1 MMRVS
6 SATLARHVRID
17 RGRVARVLL
26 LAVPVT
32 FLGVF
37 FVYPVASIIGRGL
50 TPGGTLDLSPIGAVV
65 TDSELRGVAWFTIW
79 QATVSTALTVLVAL
93 PGAYVFARYEFRGK
107 RLVRA
112 AVLVPF
118 VLPTVVVGS
127 AFLALLGDGG
137 PLGFLGLDQSLAA
150 ILVAHVFFNYA
161 VVVLIVGG
169 LWTHLD
175 PRQEDAARVLGAG
188 RWQTFRSVT
197 LLALRPAI
205 AAAAAIVFLFT
216 FTSFGVILILGGPGY
231 STLETEI
238 YRQTVQFL
246 DLPQAAALSIV
257 QLVAVFAVLLVAGR
271 AQGRRALA
279 LRLRAS
285 GETSRRAR
293 APGERAVVGLNL
305 AVMALL
311 LGGPILVLL
320 QRSFDTA
327 GGYSF
332 GFYRA
337 LSELRSTSTIFVPPI
352 EAVRNSVVFASI
364 ATVIAL
370 VIGGLA
376 AFAVAGSRRGA
387 HPAGGLDTLLLLPL
401 GVSAVTIGFGFL
413 IALDRPPFDLRATP
427 VLIPIAHALV
437 AAPFVARVM
446 IPVLRSIDERLREAA
461 AVLGASPGRVWREID
476 LPIVARAVLVAAGF
490 AFAISLGEFGA
501 TIFIARPDYPTLPV
515 VIFRLLGRPGALNFG
530 AAMAASVILMAVTA
544 VAILAIERFRFAD
557 IGEF

>member
-1 MMRVS
+1 M
-6 SATLARHVRID
+6 
-17 RGRVARVLL
+17 
-26 LAVPVT
+26 LAVPIA

-37 FVYPVASIIGRGL
+37 FVYPVASIVGRGL
-50 TPGGTLDLSPIGAVV
+50 TPDGSLDLSPLGDVV
-65 TDSELRGVAWFTIW
+65 TAARFRGVAWFTIW

-127 AFLALLGDGG
+127 AFLAVLGDGG
-137 PLGFLGLDQSLAA
+137 PLGFLGFDQSLAA

-169 LWTHLD
+169 LWAHLD

-197 LLALRPAI
+197 LPSLRPAI
-205 AAAAAIVFLFT
+205 AAAAAIVFLFD

-257 QLVAVFAVLLVAGR
+257 QMAAVVVVLLVAGR
-271 AQGRRALA
+271 AQGRRAEA
-279 LRLRAS
+279 LRLRAVA
-285 GETSRRAR
+285 ETSRRPRTA
-293 APGERAVVGLNL
+293 GDRAVVGINL
-305 AVMALL
+305 AVMAIL
-311 LGGPILVLL
+311 LGGPIAVLFE
-320 QRSFDTA
+320 RSFDTA
-327 GGYSF
+327 GGYGL

-337 LSELRSTSTIFVPPI
+337 LSELRRTSTIFVPPV
-352 EAVRNSVVFASI
+352 EAVRNSLVFAAA

-376 AFAVAGSRRGA
+376 AFAIAGPGRSTRSA
-387 HPAGGLDTLLLLPL
+387 GLDTLLLLPL

-413 IALDRPPFDLRATP
+413 IALDKPPFDLRASP

-437 AAPFVARVM
+437 AAPFVARVL
-446 IPVLRSIDERLREAA
+446 IPVLRSIDQRLRDTA

-476 LPIVARAVLVAAGF
+476 LPIVARALLVAAGF

-515 VIFRLLGRPGALNFG
+515 VIFRLLGQPGTLNFG

-544 VAILAIERFRFAD
+544 IAIFAIERFRFAD

>member
-1 MMRVS
+1 MR
-6 SATLARHVRID
+6 ALTGTIPGRARID
-17 RGRVARVLL
+17 RGSLVRGLL
-26 LAVPVT
+26 LAVPIA

-37 FVYPVASIIGRGL
+37 FVYPVVSIVGRGL
-50 TPGGTLDLSPIGAVV
+50 TPGGSLDLSPLADVV
-65 TDSELRGVAWFTIW
+65 TDAAFRGVAWFTIW

-127 AFLALLGDGG
+127 AFLALLGEGG
-137 PLGFLGLDQSLAA
+137 PLGFLGLDQSVAA

-169 LWTHLD
+169 LWAHLD

-197 LLALRPAI
+197 LPSLRPAI
-205 AAAAAIVFLFT
+205 AAAAAIVFLFD
-216 FTSFGVILILGGPGY
+216 FTSFGVILILGGPRY
-231 STLETEI
+231 STIETEI

-246 DLPQAAALSIV
+246 DLPRAAALSIV
-257 QLVAVFAVLLVAGR
+257 QMVAVVVVLLVAGR
-271 AQGRRALA
+271 AQGRRAEA
-279 LRLRAS
+279 LRLRAAA
-285 GETSRRAR
+285 ETSRRPRTA
-293 APGERAVVGLNL
+293 GERAVVGLNL
-305 AVMALL
+305 AVMGVL
-311 LGGPILVLL
+311 LGGPIAVLVE
-320 QRSFDTA
+320 RSFDTA

-332 GFYRA
+332 GYYRA
-337 LSELRSTSTIFVPPI
+337 LSELRSTSTIFVPPV
-352 EAVRNSVVFASI
+352 EAVRNSLVFATA
-364 ATVIAL
+364 ATAIAL

-376 AFAVAGSRRGA
+376 AFAIAGPGRSPRSA
-387 HPAGGLDTLLLLPL
+387 GLDTLLLLPL

-413 IALDRPPFDLRATP
+413 IALDKPPFDLRSSPA
-427 VLIPIAHALV
+427 LIPIAHALV
-437 AAPFVARVM
+437 AAPFVARVL
-446 IPVLRSIDERLREAA
+446 IPVLRSIDQRLRDTA

-476 LPIVARAVLVAAGF
+476 LPIVARALLVAAGF

-515 VIFRLLGRPGALNFG
+515 VIFRLLGQPGTLNFG

-544 VAILAIERFRFAD
+544 LAILAIERFRFAD

>member
-1 MMRVS
+1 MS
-6 SATLARHVRID
+6 PSARID
-17 RGRVARVLL
+17 RRRVTRVLL
-26 LAVPVT
+26 LAVPLA

-65 TDSELRGVAWFTIW
+65 TDSQLRGVAWFTIW

-127 AFLALLGDGG
+127 AFLALLGEGG

-169 LWTHLD
+169 LWAHLD

-197 LLALRPAI
+197 LPALRPAI

-257 QLVAVFAVLLVAGR
+257 QLAAVFAVLLVAGR

-279 LRLRAS
+279 LRLRAERGDVPS
-285 GETSRRAR
+285 GSHSRRAR
-293 APGERAVVGLNL
+293 RRRPQPRADGPAARRPDPRPRPALVRHRRRIQLRLLPRVVGAAPHEHRLRASDRSRAQLGRVRGDRNRDRPRDRRTGRVRGRRSPPRRPRGRRPRH
-305 AVMALL
+305 AVAPAAGR
-311 LGGPILVLL
+311 LGGDDRLRLP
-320 QRSFDTA
+320 D
-327 GGYSF
+327 
-332 GFYRA
+332 RA
-337 LSELRSTSTIFVPPI
+337 RPA
-352 EAVRNSVVFASI
+352 AVR
-364 ATVIAL
+364 
-370 VIGGLA
+370 
-376 AFAVAGSRRGA
+376 
-387 HPAGGLDTLLLLPL
+387 PA
-401 GVSAVTIGFGFL
+401 
-413 IALDRPPFDLRATP
+413 R
-427 VLIPIAHALV
+427 
-437 AAPFVARVM
+437 
-446 IPVLRSIDERLREAA
+446 
-461 AVLGASPGRVWREID
+461 
-476 LPIVARAVLVAAGF
+476 VARADPDRARARGGAVRRPGPDPGAAVHRRAPARGGRRPRRVTGTCL
-490 AFAISLGEFGA
+490 AGDRPADRGSGRAGGGRIRVRHLARRVRGDDLHRPSRLPHPA
-501 TIFIARPDYPTLPV
+501 RRHLPPARPARCVELRRRDG
-515 VIFRLLGRPGALNFG
+515 GR
-530 AAMAASVILMAVTA
+530 ASS
-544 VAILAIERFRFAD
+544 
-557 IGEF
+557 

>member
-1 MMRVS
+1 MVP
-6 SATLARHVRID
+6 ARID
-17 RGRVARVLL
+17 RGRVVRGLM
-26 LAVPVT
+26 LAVPIA

-37 FVYPVASIIGRGL
+37 FVYPVASIVGRGL
-50 TPGGTLDLSPIGAVV
+50 TPGGSLDLSPLADLV
-65 TDSELRGVAWFTIW
+65 TDAQFRGVAWFTVW

-161 VVVLIVGG
+161 VVVLVVGG
-169 LWTHLD
+169 LWAHLD

-197 LLALRPAI
+197 LPALRPAI
-205 AAAAAIVFLFT
+205 AAAAAIVFLFD

-257 QLVAVFAVLLVAGR
+257 QMAAVVVVLLVAGR
-271 AQGRRALA
+271 AQGRRAEA
-279 LRLRAS
+279 LRLRAVA
-285 GETSRRAR
+285 ETSRRPRTA
-293 APGERAVVGLNL
+293 GERAVVGLNL
-305 AVMALL
+305 AVMAVL
-311 LGGPILVLL
+311 LGGPVAVLVE
-320 QRSFDTA
+320 RSFDTA

-337 LSELRSTSTIFVPPI
+337 LSELRRTSTIFVPPT
-352 EAVRNSVVFASI
+352 EAVRNSLVFAAL

-376 AFAVAGSRRGA
+376 AFAIAGPRRSRRST
-387 HPAGGLDTLLLLPL
+387 GLDTLLLLPL

-413 IALDRPPFDLRATP
+413 IALDKPPFDLRASP

-437 AAPFVARVM
+437 AAPFVARVL
-446 IPVLRSIDERLREAA
+446 IPVLRSIDQRLRDTA

-476 LPIVARAVLVAAGF
+476 LPIVARALLVAAGF

-515 VIFRLLGRPGALNFG
+515 VIFRLLGQPGALNFG

-544 VAILAIERFRFAD
+544 LAILAIERFRFAD

>member
-1 MMRVS
+1 MRISTTPGV
-6 SATLARHVRID
+6 AQIRII
-17 RGRVARVLL
+17 RALM
-26 LAVPVT
+26 LAVPLV

-37 FVYPVASIIGRGL
+37 FVYPVASIVGRGL
-50 TPGGTLDLSPIGAVV
+50 TPGGSLDLSPLGGVV
-65 TDSELRGVAWFTIW
+65 TDAQLRGVVWFTIW
-79 QATVSTALTVLVAL
+79 QAAVSTALTVLVAL

-127 AFLALLGDGG
+127 AFLALLGDAG

-150 ILVAHVFFNYA
+150 ILLAHVFFNYA
-161 VVVLIVGG
+161 VVVLVVGG
-169 LWTHLD
+169 LWAHLD

-197 LLALRPAI
+197 LPALRPAI
-205 AAAAAIVFLFT
+205 AAAAVIVFLFT
-216 FTSFGVILILGGPGY
+216 STSFGVILILGGPGY

-257 QLVAVFAVLLVAGR
+257 QLAAVVAVLLVAGV
-271 AQGRRALA
+271 AQGRRSEA
-279 LRLRAS
+279 LRLRARA
-285 GETSRRAR
+285 ETSR
-293 APGERAVVGLNL
+293 APRSAGERAVVGLNL

-311 LGGPILVLL
+311 LGGPIAVLVE
-320 QRSFDTA
+320 RSFDTA
-327 GGYSF
+327 GGYSL

-337 LSELRSTSTIFVPPI
+337 LSELRRTSTVFVPPI

-376 AFAVAGSRRGA
+376 AFAIAGPGRGA
-387 HPAGGLDTLLLLPL
+387 RRTRGLDTLLLLPL

-413 IALDRPPFDLRATP
+413 IALDRPPLDLRASP

-437 AAPFVARVM
+437 AAPFVARVL
-446 IPVLRSIDERLREAA
+446 IPVLRSIDQRLRDAA
-461 AVLGASPGRVWREID
+461 AVLGASPRRVWREID
-476 LPIVARAVLVAAGF
+476 LPIVARAFLVAAGF

-515 VIFRLLGRPGALNFG
+515 VIFRLLGQTGPLNFG

>member
-1 MMRVS
+1 MRAETRTVMVP
-6 SATLARHVRID
+6 ARID
-17 RGRVARVLL
+17 RRRIARGLM
-26 LAVPVT
+26 LAVPLA

-37 FVYPVASIIGRGL
+37 FVYPVASIVGRGL
-50 TPGGTLDLSPIGAVV
+50 TPDGSLDLSPIGDVV
-65 TDSELRGVAWFTIW
+65 TDARLRGVAWFTVW

-127 AFLALLGDGG
+127 AFLAVLGESG

-150 ILVAHVFFNYA
+150 ILLAHVFFDYA
-161 VVVLIVGG
+161 VVVLVVGG
-169 LWTHLD
+169 LWAHLD

-197 LLALRPAI
+197 LPALRPAI

-257 QLVAVFAVLLVAGR
+257 QL
-271 AQGRRALA
+271 A
-279 LRLRAS
+279 LRLRATA
-285 GETSRRAR
+285 ETSRRAR
-293 APGERAVVGLNL
+293 TPGERAVVSFNL
-305 AVMALL
+305 AAMALL
-311 LGGPILVLL
+311 LGGPILVLV

-327 GGYSF
+327 GGYSL

-337 LSELRSTSTIFVPPI
+337 LSELRRTSTVFVPPI
-352 EAVRNSVVFASI
+352 EAVRNSVAFASI

-376 AFAVAGSRRGA
+376 AFAVAGPRRGA
-387 HPAGGLDTLLLLPL
+387 QPARGLDTLLLLPL

-413 IALDRPPFDLRATP
+413 IALDRPPFDLRASP

-437 AAPFVARVM
+437 AAPFVARVL
-446 IPVLRSIDERLREAA
+446 IPVLRSIDQRLREAA
-461 AVLGASPGRVWREID
+461 AVLGASPRRVWREID

-501 TIFIARPDYPTLPV
+501 TI
-515 VIFRLLGRPGALNFG
+515 
-530 AAMAASVILMAVTA
+530 
-544 VAILAIERFRFAD
+544 
-557 IGEF
+557 

>member
-1 MMRVS
+1 MRAQA
-6 SATLARHVRID
+6 ATLRADARIGRRRLVR
-17 RGRVARVLL
+17 GLM
-26 LAVPVT
+26 LAVPIA

-37 FVYPVASIIGRGL
+37 FVYPVASIVGRGL
-50 TPGGTLDLSPIGAVV
+50 TPGGSLDLSPLADVV
-65 TDSELRGVAWFTIW
+65 TDARFRGVAWFTIW
-79 QATVSTALTVLVAL
+79 QATVSAALTVLVAL

-127 AFLALLGDGG
+127 AFLAVLGDGG
-137 PLGFLGLDQSLAA
+137 PLGFLGLDQSFAA

-161 VVVLIVGG
+161 VVVLVVGG
-169 LWTHLD
+169 LWAHLD
-175 PRQEDAARVLGAG
+175 PRQEDAARVLGAD

-197 LLALRPAI
+197 LPSLRPAI
-205 AAAAAIVFLFT
+205 AAAAAIVFLFD
-216 FTSFGVILILGGPGY
+216 FTSFGVILILGGPRY

-246 DLPQAAALSIV
+246 DLPLAAALSIV
-257 QLVAVFAVLLVAGR
+257 QMAAVVVVLLVAGR
-271 AQGRRALA
+271 AQGRRAEA
-279 LRLRAS
+279 LRLRAVA
-285 GETSRRAR
+285 ETSRRPR
-293 APGERAVVGLNL
+293 TTGERAVVGLNL
-305 AVMALL
+305 AVMAVL
-311 LGGPILVLL
+311 LGGPIAVLVE
-320 QRSFDTA
+320 RSFDTT
-327 GGYSF
+327 GGYGL

-337 LSELRSTSTIFVPPI
+337 LSELRRTSTIFVPPV
-352 EAVRNSVVFASI
+352 EAVRNSLVFACA

-376 AFAVAGSRRGA
+376 AFAIAGPHRSPRA
-387 HPAGGLDTLLLLPL
+387 AGLDTLLLLPL

-413 IALDRPPFDLRATP
+413 IALDKRPFDVRASP

-437 AAPFVARVM
+437 AAPFVARVL
-446 IPVLRSIDERLREAA
+446 IPVLRSIDQRLRDTA

-476 LPIVARAVLVAAGF
+476 LPIVARALLVAAGF

-515 VIFRLLGRPGALNFG
+515 VIFRLLRQPGTLNFG
-530 AAMAASVILMAVTA
+530 AAMAASVILMAVTTL
-544 VAILAIERFRFAD
+544 AILAIERFRFAD

>member
-1 MMRVS
+1 MRAQS
-6 SATLARHVRID
+6 PLSGLPTRTG
-17 RGRVARVLL
+17 RGRLVRGLMLV
-26 LAVPVT
+26 VPIA

-37 FVYPVASIIGRGL
+37 FVYPVASIVGRGL
-50 TPGGTLDLSPIGAVV
+50 TPGGSLDLGPLADLV
-65 TDSELRGVAWFTIW
+65 TDARFRGVAWFTVW

-161 VVVLIVGG
+161 VVVLVVGG
-169 LWTHLD
+169 LWAHLD

-197 LLALRPAI
+197 LPALRPAI
-205 AAAAAIVFLFT
+205 AAAAAIVFLFD

-231 STLETEI
+231 STIETEI

-257 QLVAVFAVLLVAGR
+257 QMVAVVVVLLVAGR
-271 AQGRRALA
+271 AQGRRAEA
-279 LRLRAS
+279 LRLRPAA
-285 GETSRRAR
+285 ETSRPPRTA
-293 APGERAVVGLNL
+293 GERAVVGINL
-305 AVMALL
+305 AVMAVL
-311 LGGPILVLL
+311 LGGPVAVLVE
-320 QRSFDTA
+320 RSFDTA

-337 LSELRSTSTIFVPPI
+337 LSELRRASTIFVPPM
-352 EAVRNSVVFASI
+352 EAVGNSLVFAT
-364 ATVIAL
+364 AAAVIAL

-376 AFAVAGSRRGA
+376 AFAIAGPGRSARST
-387 HPAGGLDTLLLLPL
+387 GLDTLLLLPL

-413 IALDRPPFDLRATP
+413 IALDKPPFDLRASP

-437 AAPFVARVM
+437 AAPFVARVL
-446 IPVLRSIDERLREAA
+446 IPVLRSIDQRLRDTA

-476 LPIVARAVLVAAGF
+476 LPIVARALLVAAGF

-515 VIFRLLGRPGALNFG
+515 VIFRLLGQPGALNFG

-544 VAILAIERFRFAD
+544 LAILAIERFRFAD

>member
-1 MMRVS
+1 MR
-6 SATLARHVRID
+6 AQTGTLPGDARID
-17 RGRVARVLL
+17 RPRVARVLML
-26 LAVPVT
+26 VVPLA

-37 FVYPVASIIGRGL
+37 FLYPVASIIGRGL

-65 TDSELRGVAWFTIW
+65 TDSHLRDVAWFTIW

-127 AFLALLGDGG
+127 AFLALLGEGG

-169 LWTHLD
+169 LWAHLD

-197 LLALRPAI
+197 LPALRPAI

-257 QLVAVFAVLLVAGR
+257 QLAAVFAVLLVAGR
-271 AQGRRALA
+271 AQGRRSLA

-285 GETSRRAR
+285 AETSRRAR
-293 APGERAVVGLNL
+293 TPGERAVVGVNL
-305 AVMALL
+305 ALMGLL
-311 LGGPILVLL
+311 LGGPVLVLV

-337 LSELRSTSTIFVPPI
+337 LSELRRTSTIFVPPI
-352 EAVRNSVVFASI
+352 EAVHNSVVFAAI

-376 AFAVAGSRRGA
+376 AFAVAGPRRGA
-387 HPAGGLDTLLLLPL
+387 RPAGGLDTLLLLPL

-413 IALDRPPFDLRATP
+413 IALDRPPFDLRASP
-427 VLIPIAHALV
+427 ALIPIAHALV

-515 VIFRLLGRPGALNFG
+515 VIFRLLGQPGALNFG

>member
-1 MMRVS
+1 MRAQSPVS
-6 SATLARHVRID
+6 GLPARIG
-17 RGRVARVLL
+17 RGRLVRGLL
-26 LAVPVT
+26 LAVPIA

-37 FVYPVASIIGRGL
+37 FVYPVASIVGRGL
-50 TPGGTLDLSPIGAVV
+50 TPGGSLDLGPLADLV
-65 TDSELRGVAWFTIW
+65 TDARFRDVAWFTVW
-79 QATVSTALTVLVAL
+79 QATLSTALTVLIAL

-137 PLGFLGLDQSLAA
+137 PLGFLGLDQSVAA

-161 VVVLIVGG
+161 VVVLVVGG
-169 LWTHLD
+169 LWAHLD

-197 LLALRPAI
+197 LPALRPAI
-205 AAAAAIVFLFT
+205 AAAAAIVFLFD

-257 QLVAVFAVLLVAGR
+257 QMVAVVVVLLVAGR
-271 AQGRRALA
+271 AQGRRAEA
-279 LRLRAS
+279 LRLRPAA
-285 GETSRRAR
+285 ETSRPPRTA
-293 APGERAVVGLNL
+293 AERTVVGINL
-305 AVMALL
+305 AVMAVL
-311 LGGPILVLL
+311 LGGPVAVLVE
-320 QRSFDTA
+320 RSFDTA

-337 LSELRSTSTIFVPPI
+337 LSELRRTSTIFVPPT
-352 EAVRNSVVFASI
+352 EAVRNSLVFAAA

-376 AFAVAGSRRGA
+376 AFAIAGPGRSPRST
-387 HPAGGLDTLLLLPL
+387 GLDTLLLLPL

-413 IALDRPPFDLRATP
+413 IALDKPPFDLRASP

-437 AAPFVARVM
+437 AAPFVARVL
-446 IPVLRSIDERLREAA
+446 IPVLRSIDQRLRDTA

-476 LPIVARAVLVAAGF
+476 LPIVARALLVAAGF

-515 VIFRLLGRPGALNFG
+515 VIFRLLGQPGALNFG